1 MATTLTLQN
10 AINFSQAFC
19 QLRPLVGVGGVTNE
33 PALTIGNLV
42 KQFILGAPFAWRW
55 NRASVSFTTVAGTQD
70 YSQAVADLGWL
81 EKASV
86 KDANGNEFEI
96 DLKLVLSKSSEQAQP
111 QHIAAQLDDN
121 ANNITFRLS
130 PVPDAVYTV
139 TLSYQKK
146 ATLFTA
152 TTGNWAPIPDELSY
166 LYMKGFLA
174 TSLELADDP
183 RAAFE
188 TQLFLRQ
195 VIAANAGLKDS
206 EKNIFLEGRL
216 VNERQH
222 QGELLGVQQ
231 GRASRGA

>member
-1 MATTLTLQN
+1 MAATITLQN
-10 AINFSQAFC
+10 AINFAQAFC
-19 QLRPLVGVGGVTNE
+19 QLRPLAGVGGVANE
-33 PALTIGNLV
+33 PAVTIANQV

-55 NRASVSFTTVAGTQD
+55 NRASVSFNTVAGTQD
-70 YSQAVADLGWL
+70 YSQAVSDLGWL

-86 KDANGNEFEI
+86 KDSNGNEFEI
-96 DLKLVLSKSSEQAQP
+96 DLKLVLSKSSEQGHP
-111 QHIAAQLDDN
+111 QHVSAQLDDN
-121 ANNITFRLS
+121 AGNITFRLL

-139 TLSYQKK
+139 TLTYQKK

-152 TTGNWAPIPDELSY
+152 LTGTWAPIPDELSY
-166 LYMKGFLA
+166 LYQKGFLA
-174 TSLELADDP
+174 MALELADDP
-183 RAAFE
+183 RAALE

-216 VNERQH
+216 VNERQQ